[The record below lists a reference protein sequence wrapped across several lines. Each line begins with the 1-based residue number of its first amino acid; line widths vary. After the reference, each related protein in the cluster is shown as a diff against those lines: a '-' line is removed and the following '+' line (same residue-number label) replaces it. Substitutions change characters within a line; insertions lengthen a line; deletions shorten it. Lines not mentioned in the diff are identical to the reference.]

1 MQFGLTLPNRGVLM
15 GAVTSDQML
24 DLAEVA
30 DRSGRF
36 NFVWVGDSLLG
47 KPRTRGT
54 PRGLFGNKGLIT
66 FHSKSVR
73 S

>member
-24 DLAEVA
+24 ELAEVA

-47 KPRTRGT
+47 KPRMR
-54 PRGLFGNKGLIT
+54 
-66 FHSKSVR
+66 
-73 S
+73 